1 MRTTFLHLPLPLVPL
16 SVATPSA
23 SHLKCARKGC
33 DRIAPAGKIL
43 CLTCGTVCLTDTLDN
58 IRAIGPSEEPTRL
71 AGPFDMVSLAETLL
85 KNVGDAGLS
94 AEDYL
99 DYETRT
105 VAARSHG

>member
-43 CLTCGTVCLTDTLDN
+43 CLVCGEVCMTDTLDN
-58 IRAIGPSEEPTRL
+58 VRAIGPSEEPTRL
-71 AGPFDMVSLAETLL
+71 AGPHDTLSLAKTLL
-85 KNVGDAGLS
+85 KNAEDAGQDV
-94 AEDYL
+94 EEYL
-99 DYETRT
+99 GYETRA